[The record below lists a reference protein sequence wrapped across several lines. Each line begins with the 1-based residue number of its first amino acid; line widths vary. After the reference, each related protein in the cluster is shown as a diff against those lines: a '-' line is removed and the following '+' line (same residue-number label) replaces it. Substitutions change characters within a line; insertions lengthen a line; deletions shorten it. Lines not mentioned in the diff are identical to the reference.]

1 MCCQF
6 LCILPSKFILIPF
19 PAHPQQVSS
28 FFRHPSSQRR
38 AVFMSKRQELPWYGG
53 VPPPPR
59 PFSPRHET
67 WVPTW
72 IKRPPTWDM
81 GTYPLPLL
89 PTSDIWWSSLETC
102 SNLFTAGPPPTPMV
116 LISGGG
122 HWNKYDWQADYMHLL
137 EYCLVTAHKRS
148 LGQGN
153 IFTSICHSVH
163 RGGFP
168 CKRSP
173 VLLEWCLVTL
183 IIIFLSG
190 RSYWNGT
197 DGVTRIPSFSWTRT
211 IKWSSLEKGDF

>member
-6 LCILPSKFILIPF
+6 LCILPGKFILIPF

-53 VPPPPR
+53 VPPPR

-89 PTSDIWWSSLETC
+89 PASDIWWSSLETC
-102 SNLFTAGPPPTPMV
+102 SNLFTAGPPSPT
-116 LISGGG
+116 
-122 HWNKYDWQADYMHLL
+122 
-137 EYCLVTAHKRS
+137 
-148 LGQGN
+148 
-153 IFTSICHSVH
+153 
-163 RGGFP
+163 
-168 CKRSP
+168 
-173 VLLEWCLVTL
+173 
-183 IIIFLSG
+183 
-190 RSYWNGT
+190 GT
-197 DGVTRIPSFSWTRT
+197 DIWWWPLKQVRLASGLYAPTGILSCYCPQTKFGAR
-211 IKWSSLEKGDF
+211 